1 VRHALDTLGHNVHP
15 AEVPMSRTE
24 LLVVDALDDTL
35 IRSVPLPQAPAVKPS
50 AAAIKARLAEWERK
64 YAEAQAPATLKAVRA
79 DWGVFTTWCTNTE
92 VWGLPI
98 EPKHLVQFLNDQ
110 VVLGKKRSTI
120 NRYVATLKLIHK
132 AAGMP
137 DPTDYPDWRLEWK
150 KIVRLLADRG
160 GNGTKQ
166 ATGLKSGDVAKIL
179 SHMGDSLLDLRDAA
193 LIALASDTL
202 CRESELVVARVEDLE
217 PSADDWVLAVH
228 KSKTDQEGIGSQR
241 FCSTETKSR
250 IDTWC
255 REAGIGRGY
264 LFPAIGRKRREGLG
278 VPNEKHIA
286 AAEVANIFRRRA
298 EQAELPRA
306 STVSG
311 HSTRVGSAV
320 ELIEARASLT
330 EVRFAGGWQSERM
343 VLQYGKKAMAGQ
355 AAMAELRR
363 KKRKDGSG

>member
-1 VRHALDTLGHNVHP
+1 MRPALDALGHDRHP
-15 AEVPMSRTE
+15 TEVPMNRTE

-35 IRSVPLPQAPAVKPS
+35 IRSVPLPQAPAIQPS
-50 AAAIKARLAEWERK
+50 AAAIKARLTEWERK

-79 DWGVFTTWCTNTE
+79 DWGVFTTWCANTE

-98 EPKHLVQFLNDQ
+98 EPKNLVQFLNDQ
-110 VVLGKKRSTI
+110 VVLKKKRSTI

-137 DPTDYPDWRLEWK
+137 DPTDFPDWRLEWK
-150 KIVRLLADRG
+150 KIVRVLTKRG
-160 GNGTKQ
+160 DNAPRQ
-166 ATGLKSGDVAKIL
+166 ATGLKSGDVERIL
-179 SHMGDSLLDLRDAA
+179 SRLGASLLDLRDAA

-217 PSADDWVLAVH
+217 PSGDDWVLAVH
-228 KSKTDQEGIGSQR
+228 KSKTDQEGIGSKR

-255 REAGIGRGY
+255 REAGIGKGY
-264 LFPAIGRKRREGLG
+264 LFPAIGRRRLEGRG
-278 VPNEKHIA
+278 VPNETHIA

-298 EQAELPRA
+298 KQAELPRA
-306 STVSG
+306 STISG

-320 ELIEARASLT
+320 ELIEAKATLT
-330 EVRFAGGWQSERM
+330 EVQFAGGWQSERM
-343 VLQYGKKAMAGQ
+343 VLQYGKSAMAGQ
-355 AAMAELRR
+355 GAMAELRKRARGR
-363 KKRKDGSG
+363 KG

>member
-1 VRHALDTLGHNVHP
+1 MRPALGALGHDSYP
-15 AEVPMSRTE
+15 TEVPMSRTE

-35 IRSVPLPQAPAVKPS
+35 IRSVPLPQAPAVKLS

-137 DPTDYPDWRLEWK
+137 DPTDYPDWGLDWK
-150 KIVRLLADRG
+150 KIVRVLAERG
-160 GNGTKQ
+160 ANAPTQ
-166 ATGLKSGDVAKIL
+166 ATALKSGDVAKIL
-179 SHMGDSLLDLRDAA
+179 SHMGNSLWDLRDAA

-217 PSADDWVLAVH
+217 PSGDDWALALH
-228 KSKTDQEGIGSQR
+228 RSKTDQEGLGSQR

-255 REAGIGRGY
+255 RAAGIRRGY
-264 LFPAIGRKRREGLG
+264 LFPAIGRKKRESLG
-278 VPNEKHIA
+278 VPNEKHLA
-286 AAEVANIFRRRA
+286 AAEVANIVRKRA
-298 EQAELPRA
+298 KNAGFSEDLGF
-306 STVSG
+306 SG

-320 ELIEARASLT
+320 ELIDAGASLT

-343 VLQYGKKAMAGQ
+343 VLQYGKKSLAGQGAMAQ
-355 AAMAELRR
+355 LRR
-363 KKRKDGSG
+363 KQRDA

>member
-1 VRHALDTLGHNVHP
+1 MRPALGALGHDSYPTEVH
-15 AEVPMSRTE
+15 MSRTE

-137 DPTDYPDWRLEWK
+137 DPTDYPDWGLDWK
-150 KIVRLLADRG
+150 KIVRLLAHRS

-166 ATGLKSGDVAKIL
+166 ATGLKSSDVAIIL
-179 SHMGDSLLDLRDAA
+179 SRLGDSLLDLRDSA

-202 CRESELVVARVEDLE
+202 CRESELVVARLEDLE
-217 PSADDWVLAVH
+217 PSGEDWVLAVH
-228 KSKTDQEGIGSQR
+228 KSKTDQEGIGSHR
-241 FCSTETKSR
+241 FCSNETKAR
-250 IDTWC
+250 IDAWC
-255 REAGIGRGY
+255 TAAGIRGGY
-264 LFPAIGRKRREGLG
+264 LFPAIGRKRRESLG
-278 VPNEKHIA
+278 VTNDRHIA

-298 EQAELPRA
+298 EQADLPGA
-306 STVSG
+306 STISG

-320 ELIEARASLT
+320 DLIEARASLT
-330 EVRFAGGWQSERM
+330 EVQFAGGWKSERM
-343 VLQYGKKAMAGQ
+343 VLEYGKKAKAGQ
-355 AAMAELRR
+355 GAMAELRR
-363 KKRKDGSG
+363 RKRTEVSS